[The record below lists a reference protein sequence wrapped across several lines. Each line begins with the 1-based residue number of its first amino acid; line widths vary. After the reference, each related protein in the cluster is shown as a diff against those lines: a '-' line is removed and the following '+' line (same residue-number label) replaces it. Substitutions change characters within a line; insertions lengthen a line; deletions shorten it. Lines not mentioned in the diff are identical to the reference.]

1 MSHRPDHDGGA
12 WTPPSASDSTGLRPI
27 KGVGDRSVVQ
37 PPKVRGDAPNIEVGP
52 NTGAWY
58 LRPQS
63 RATEAKENVPS
74 SFYRFYDKSELEAAY
89 SVDLNDNERL
99 LFDIVSD
106 DIGGRY
112 GGSGQAL
119 FSKYVTQSD
128 RESKS
133 GIRKSP
139 VDILF
144 DVAMKRG
151 ILGDDGVFEIP
162 EKFMPG
168 ADGKKKVKGKYTGPV
183 ATTTMANERDLRMTA
198 DALGSDIFGRAVTD
212 EEFQRVLKK
221 VRQAEK
227 EEPTVS
233 QSGTAFSTS
242 QPGLSAQ
249 GRQNIMRDALAQG
262 PEAEEFTKATDMM
275 GFFYEWLEG
284 RPG

>member
-1 MSHRPDHDGGA
+1 MKKMANGDKPA
-12 WTPPSASDSTGLRPI
+12 FTPEYTSESDSLR
-27 KGVGDRSVVQ
+27 GVVQ
-37 PPKVRGDAPNIEVGP
+37 PPKVRGDAPKIETGP
-52 NTGAWY
+52 ATGAWY

-74 SFYRFYDKSELEAAY
+74 SYYRFYDKSELEAAY
-89 SVDLNDNERL
+89 STDLSDNVRL
-99 LFDIVSD
+99 LFDVVAD

-119 FSKYVTQSD
+119 FSKYVTESD
-128 RESKS
+128 RKSKS
-133 GIRKSP
+133 GIRQSP

-144 DVAMKRG
+144 DVAAKRG

-162 EKFMPG
+162 EKFMPE
-168 ADGKKKVKGKYTGPV
+168 ADKKKTARGRYTGPV
-183 ATTTMANERDLRMTA
+183 TTTTMASERDLRLTA
-198 DALGSDIFGRAVTD
+198 DTLASDILGRAVTD

-227 EEPTVS
+227 QEPTVS
-233 QSGTAFSTS
+233 QSGTGFSAT
-242 QPGLSAQ
+242 QQGITAQ
-249 GRQNIMRDALAQG
+249 GRQDVIRDALAKG
-262 PEAEEFTKATDMM
+262 PEAEEFAKATDMM